1 MSDTGESKRERER
14 ANLIE
19 SKGSDVN
26 EYYLNDDLNLGL
38 LGSKLKPMPERKV
51 KKSLSAQAA
60 EAAGSFFPFEGP
72 KDRYHIRKSAV
83 GESQDAPRKEAFFGD
98 VTDRIRGV
106 PDEDQIGRRVFP
118 SERSVTGIGDGDY
131 WRPSDRDSL
140 HTQARFR
147 RKNEISIHNLKVGHD
162 YYVEANMSMS
172 NRDYWRST
180 KVRNSEIE
188 NTTRAIAKGFKRL
201 TTIKEMVDSLVQLL
215 YFDRGGDPNHRGLI
229 PPARGPDPF
238 KVAQKIVHW
247 IKRIT
252 GARVLNP
259 TPHFDDLSNYLNTFN
274 IRTDMETMF
283 YNFGS
288 RSPHSVDPPDTLIY
302 TYWESPIAVFSS
314 LELMNKTKKW
324 NIYQGVDGEYG
335 AGKAVRNV
343 NNLGSGNNAE
353 VYLVNY
359 INPKEYL
366 QIENSAVAA
375 ALAPGAPLG
384 HMTRGLG
391 EESLRRK
398 MKRAHHA
405 LCQGVNKKLIYH
417 PSKPPV
423 KLFDL
428 VPPSTLRS
436 AEARAFRK
444 AADFAA
450 TENIK
455 IDKDE
460 YFEPDWMYGY
470 VGDSTTYPC
479 SVLGSG
485 FKFYKLGRAD
495 AIMAKQVLKYQDKAK
510 SRPHIPSFLHN
521 KVSDF
526 LTHEGGLRTRRKRK
540 RKRKKTRRKSH
551 KRKRTRRKRNRK
563 KRTRKRK

>member
-1 MSDTGESKRERER
+1 
-14 ANLIE
+14 
-19 SKGSDVN
+19 
-26 EYYLNDDLNLGL
+26 
-38 LGSKLKPMPERKV
+38 
-51 KKSLSAQAA
+51 
-60 EAAGSFFPFEGP
+60 
-72 KDRYHIRKSAV
+72 
-83 GESQDAPRKEAFFGD
+83 
-98 VTDRIRGV
+98 
-106 PDEDQIGRRVFP
+106 
-118 SERSVTGIGDGDY
+118 
-131 WRPSDRDSL
+131 
-140 HTQARFR
+140 
-147 RKNEISIHNLKVGHD
+147 
-162 YYVEANMSMS
+162 
-172 NRDYWRST
+172 
-180 KVRNSEIE
+180 
-188 NTTRAIAKGFKRL
+188 
-201 TTIKEMVDSLVQLL
+201 
-215 YFDRGGDPNHRGLI
+215 
-229 PPARGPDPF
+229 
-238 KVAQKIVHW
+238 
-247 IKRIT
+247 
-252 GARVLNP
+252 
-259 TPHFDDLSNYLNTFN
+259 
-274 IRTDMETMF
+274 
-283 YNFGS
+283 
-288 RSPHSVDPPDTLIY
+288 
-302 TYWESPIAVFSS
+302 
-314 LELMNKTKKW
+314 
-324 NIYQGVDGEYG
+324 
-335 AGKAVRNV
+335 
-343 NNLGSGNNAE
+343 
-353 VYLVNY
+353 
-359 INPKEYL
+359 
-366 QIENSAVAA
+366 
-375 ALAPGAPLG
+375 
-384 HMTRGLG
+384 
-391 EESLRRK
+391 LRRK

-563 KRTRKRK
+563 KR